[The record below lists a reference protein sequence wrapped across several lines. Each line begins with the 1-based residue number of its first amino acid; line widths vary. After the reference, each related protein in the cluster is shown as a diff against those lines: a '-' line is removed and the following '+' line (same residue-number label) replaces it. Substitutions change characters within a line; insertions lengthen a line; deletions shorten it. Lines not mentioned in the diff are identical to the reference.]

1 MSRYTRARV
10 AQGVPSI
17 TELMDLD
24 REALQRRVYSMA
36 NAGFGEH
43 TIADFLKLHVDQVR
57 TILSERPK

>member
-1 MSRYTRARV
+1 MTRRT
-10 AQGVPSI
+10 SI
-17 TELMDLD
+17 PGTVNDLHRELAKPN

-36 NAGFGEH
+36 NAGLGEH